1 MARCHIATVT
11 ALTDVVG
18 SASKRMLSLDLASI
32 LIITF
37 VIFFDIWLCNQWLA
51 TSTQALLASSDLHD
65 FDAEEPEPTRGDFV
79 PSQTFLGFQLL
90 VDIFDTSLFAVVI
103 VI

>member
-1 MARCHIATVT
+1 
-11 ALTDVVG
+11 
-18 SASKRMLSLDLASI
+18 MLSLDLASI
-32 LIITF
+32 LIVTF
-37 VIFFDIWLCNQWLA
+37 VIFFNIWLCNQWLA

-65 FDAEEPEPTRGDFV
+65 FNVEEPEPTRGDFV

-90 VDIFDTSLFAVVI
+90 VEIFDTSLFAVVI